1 VSLLLERC
9 FAGGVVAAAMDIATR
24 KGVFPSKDRQFACW
38 ERQKRLSG
46 EKDLKPPYLCVYPST
61 TVKEKQEDWASGL
74 GQGRNGNSMTGIATA
89 LPVLKGSILAFSKV
103 ANRGTILPQSI
114 LVPRITVFHTQN
126 NLSFSASPCSTG
138 SLHNPSS
145 LWLSGR
151 ELDSGRKLL
160 GRVRAR
166 LCHASTRTAAEV
178 SNIMKSASTSTKVT
192 TNP

>member
-1 VSLLLERC
+1 
-9 FAGGVVAAAMDIATR
+9 
-24 KGVFPSKDRQFACW
+24 
-38 ERQKRLSG
+38 
-46 EKDLKPPYLCVYPST
+46 
-61 TVKEKQEDWASGL
+61 
-74 GQGRNGNSMTGIATA
+74 MTGIATA

-114 LVPRITVFHTQN
+114 FVPRITVFHTQN
-126 NLSFSASPCSTG
+126 NLSFSASPCSTT
-138 SLHNPSS
+138 SLHNPAS

-192 TNP
+192 TNPNCEHSFQFIKSRIPRNVACFYFHTKQLTLNRSVLPGRKCSLNFRKRPCVFKGLVCLVHPEGFTLDMWM